1 MIKIG
6 TRPNLF
12 YPSMFIIF
20 NGLRKVDSIIMK
32 RYFKFSCD
40 TLFIFLMFF
49 ADFLSGLLIY
59 LSHQKFLRK
68 KDTGAYKFMGI
79 ELIKNE
85 LDMNRPDGQCKI
97 ILLFFLGSYLDFV
110 EYIFSSYY
118 LPGKYGEISIS
129 LEWRL
134 KSFIICFS
142 AFFCYFI
149 LGFPIFKHQK
159 ISLIIKLI
167 CLIILVVTEMIEHYQ
182 NEKVFPVIFL
192 LVINQSFNSG
202 LDVIEKYLLEYDFL
216 NPFQM
221 LMMEGLIGLF
231 YSSLFTIYQNPFQKI
246 KSVYKTDPDKF
257 PFLIIL
263 LILFFLLTC
272 GRNIYRVITNKL
284 YSPTNKAL
292 FDYILTPLLVIYYF
306 VSEEDDSDNNL
317 YSFIINLFISFIT
330 VFCSLIYNDF
340 IILFCCDMERNTH
353 YEVSKRAS
361 VMDLE
366 ALNDSDCDSTF
377 NEQFF

>member
-1 MIKIG
+1 
-6 TRPNLF
+6 
-12 YPSMFIIF
+12 
-20 NGLRKVDSIIMK
+20 
-32 RYFKFSCD
+32 
-40 TLFIFLMFF
+40 
-49 ADFLSGLLIY
+49 
-59 LSHQKFLRK
+59 
-68 KDTGAYKFMGI
+68 
-79 ELIKNE
+79 
-85 LDMNRPDGQCKI
+85 
-97 ILLFFLGSYLDFV
+97 
-110 EYIFSSYY
+110 
-118 LPGKYGEISIS
+118 
-129 LEWRL
+129 
-134 KSFIICFS
+134 
-142 AFFCYFI
+142 
-149 LGFPIFKHQK
+149 
-159 ISLIIKLI
+159 
-167 CLIILVVTEMIEHYQ
+167 MIEHYQ

-317 YSFIINLFISFIT
+317 YSFIINLIISFIT